1 MTTILPWVLRA
12 RKTAADAIKELMR
25 KISLALVIAVLPAW
39 AAVAEEPVQRPAKPA
54 GPLRPAAS
62 NSCAQYGAG
71 YVKVEG
77 SSTCIKVCGSVNV
90 QVGGSAPR

>member
-1 MTTILPWVLRA
+1 
-12 RKTAADAIKELMR
+12 MR

-39 AAVAEEPVQRPAKPA
+39 AAVAAEPVQRPAKPSA
-54 GPLRPAAS
+54 PLRPTG

-77 SSTCIKVCGSVNV
+77 SSTCIKVGGSVNV
-90 QVGGSAPR
+90 QAGGSAPR